1 MPVELLMKTLPWL
14 VGGLILAI
22 LLAALRRPLK
32 WLLRLAARTGVGL
45 AVLYVLSHVG
55 GFLGLGVNLVNAL
68 VLGVLGLPGFGL
80 LVMMSWVLRT

>member
-45 AVLYVLSHVG
+45 AVLRSYKPFVR
-55 GFLGLGVNLVNAL
+55 A
-68 VLGVLGLPGFGL
+68 
-80 LVMMSWVLRT
+80 